1 MRGGIVDI
9 TAPEDVVT
17 DQPGP
22 RAGHTHRL
30 VSPRTADAWPLVDDE
45 RAVLR
50 LPVHPVA
57 AAMGRRFVRSCCE
70 RWFCPGLAEVGELLV
85 SELLT
90 NAYQHAGTNTRLE
103 LSHDEEG
110 ILVHVADEN
119 GSPPVLRADDDCDES
134 GWGVRI
140 VERLAGDWGTQQ
152 RPDGKT
158 VWFRLDPVGG
168 GGRVDTALAQPTAAS
183 IAGRPG

>member
-1 MRGGIVDI
+1 M
-9 TAPEDVVT
+9 T
-17 DQPGP
+17 DQPDP
-22 RAGHTHRL
+22 RAQQAHRSS
-30 VSPRTADAWPLVDDE
+30 SPRAVDAGPLVDAE

-57 AAMGRRFVRSCCE
+57 AAMGRRFVRSCCD

-90 NAYQHAGTNTRLE
+90 NAYQHAGTTARLE

-119 GSPPVLRADDDCDES
+119 GSAPVLRGDESDES

-152 RPDGKT
+152 RPDGKA

-168 GGRVDTALAQPTAAS
+168 GGRADTAEADPTSAS
-183 IAGRPG
+183 MAGPPG